1 MNFEKWKAL
10 YTRYRDVIPYLFFG
24 VCTTLVNMAAYWLA
38 AYPLGLSV
46 AASTVIAWVLAV
58 LFAYVTNRRWVFH
71 SDACTTSE
79 ILREMASFFS
89 CRLATGLLD
98 LGCMFLFVDVLH
110 WNDLLIK
117 ALDNALVVVL
127 NYVASKLLIFRKR

>member
-1 MNFEKWKAL
+1 MNWEKIKIYYAPF
-10 YTRYRDVIPYLFFG
+10 RDVIPYLFFG

-46 AASTVIAWVLAV
+46 PVSTVIAWVLAV

-71 SDACTTSE
+71 SEARTTSE

-117 ALDNALVVVL
+117 ALDNVLVVVL

>member
-1 MNFEKWKAL
+1 MEKLKAL
-10 YTRYRDVIPYLFFG
+10 YTRYQDVIPYLFFG
-24 VCTTLVNMAAYWLA
+24 VCTTLVNMAAYAVA

-46 AASTVIAWVLAV
+46 TASTVIAWVLAV

-71 SDACTTSE
+71 SEARTASE
-79 ILREMASFFS
+79 IGREMVSFFS
-89 CRLATGLLD
+89 CRLATFFVD

-110 WNDLLIK
+110 CNDLIIK
-117 ALDNALVVVL
+117 ALDNVLVVVL